1 MRKLLHL
8 FLLFFVS
15 IFVSCNSSNEDE
27 NNQNG
32 GTLTLEKVLA
42 NCVDNIIIPLNAK
55 TALYADSAFNSI
67 DALQYGQ
74 YGQSQIDKAANLFL
88 NMRLAYEQSEGFFLG
103 ANANYTIDSDINNWP
118 LDHHTFDQLM
128 ASNRRLNDPENES
141 SSIVGFHALEYIF
154 FRNGQIRNFSVIT
167 EKELTYAKALI
178 KHLRIKLFQVECGWD
193 GDKNKEHVALLKL
206 NGAPYLAPDGTSYR
220 KYMLTKFTTRQ
231 LAAALISGDHGL
243 VGQADEV
250 AFTKLLRPF
259 SVDSSYIESPYSQT
273 SLLDLEYN
281 LRSIRSIWYATT
293 DGTPQKGNA
302 SFDTYLKKNNP
313 TLATKIEQ
321 QLQKCDDA
329 LRNIPTPFVIHCHD
343 SRVKAA
349 SDEFI
354 TLSTVLGEAGDYFQ
368 SH

>member
-67 DALQYGQ
+67 EALKYGQ

-141 SSIVGFHALEYIF
+141 SSIVGFHALE
-154 FRNGQIRNFSVIT
+154 
-167 EKELTYAKALI
+167 KELTYAKALI
-178 KHLRIKLFQVECGWD
+178 KHLRIKLFQVECGWN

-329 LRNIPTPFVIHCHD
+329 LRNIPTPFVIYCHD

-354 TLSTVLGEAGDYFQ
+354 TLSSVLGEAGDYFQ

>member
-67 DALQYGQ
+67 EALKYGQ

-154 FRNGQIRNFSVIT
+154 FRKGQIRNFSAIT
-167 EKELTYAKALI
+167 
-178 KHLRIKLFQVECGWD
+178 
-193 GDKNKEHVALLKL
+193 
-206 NGAPYLAPDGTSYR
+206 
-220 KYMLTKFTTRQ
+220 
-231 LAAALISGDHGL
+231 
-243 VGQADEV
+243 
-250 AFTKLLRPF
+250 
-259 SVDSSYIESPYSQT
+259 
-273 SLLDLEYN
+273 
-281 LRSIRSIWYATT
+281 
-293 DGTPQKGNA
+293 
-302 SFDTYLKKNNP
+302 
-313 TLATKIEQ
+313 
-321 QLQKCDDA
+321 
-329 LRNIPTPFVIHCHD
+329 
-343 SRVKAA
+343 
-349 SDEFI
+349 
-354 TLSTVLGEAGDYFQ
+354 
-368 SH
+368 